1 MGRAHE
7 VRAKAMA
14 ATAAKRS
21 ALFMRAS
28 KEIYMA
34 AKSGVP
40 DPEMNLALRSAI
52 EKWRGQNVTKDVID
66 RAIQKAKGGEAESYS
81 EGRYEAFGPGG
92 SLFIIDTLT
101 DNTNRAFI
109 ELRTAITKKG
119 GHLGSTIFN
128 FTQTGLFVFKGNN
141 RDEVEE
147 NLILSDVDVREVTE
161 EDGSIE
167 VLVEPSAFAQARE
180 VLGEMGV
187 SEFDVAEITFL
198 ANDPIEL
205 TDPEEKRKFDE
216 LCDMLD
222 ELQDVQ
228 NVYHNVKQQLTYLI
242 KAVSEGYRFFAGL
255 INKNRKNIEN
265 PPYLYNKEAILCLR
279 KKL

>member
-14 ATAAKRS
+14 ATAAARS

-40 DPEMNLALRSAI
+40 DPDSNLALRSAI
-52 EKWRGQNVTKDVID
+52 DKWKGQNVTKDVIE
-66 RAIQKAKGGEAESYS
+66 RAIQKAKGGSAESYE

-92 SLFIIDTLT
+92 SLFIVDTLT
-101 DNTNRAFI
+101 DNTNRALT
-109 ELRTAITKKG
+109 EVRTAITKKG
-119 GHLGSTIFN
+119 GHMGSVIFN
-128 FTQTGLFVFKGNN
+128 FTETGVFDFKGNN

-147 NLILSDVDVREVTE
+147 TLILSDVDVREVTQD
-161 EDGSIE
+161 EDIIE
-167 VLVEPSAFAQARE
+167 VLVEPHAFAKAKE
-180 VLGEMGV
+180 VLNSMGIT
-187 SEFDVAEITFL
+187 EFDTAEISFL
-198 ANDPIEL
+198 PNDPIEL
-205 TDPEEKRKFDE
+205 TDPEDRRKFDE

-228 NVYHNVKQQLTYLI
+228 NVYHNVK
-242 KAVSEGYRFFAGL
+242 
-255 INKNRKNIEN
+255 
-265 PPYLYNKEAILCLR
+265 
-279 KKL
+279 

>member
-14 ATAAKRS
+14 ATAAARS

-34 AKSGVP
+34 AKSGEP

-52 EKWRGQNVTKDVID
+52 EKWKGQNVTKDVIE
-66 RAIQKAKGGEAESYS
+66 RAIQKAKGGSAESYTS
-81 EGRYEAFGPGG
+81 GLYEAFGPGN
-92 SLFIIDTLT
+92 SYFIIESLT
-101 DNTNRAFI
+101 DNTNRALTEI
-109 ELRTAITKKG
+109 RTAITKKG
-119 GHLGSTIFN
+119 GHLGTVAYN
-128 FTQTGLFVFKGNN
+128 FTQYGVFGFKGNN

-147 NLILSDVDVREVTE
+147 TLILSDVDVNSVTE

-167 VLVEPSAFAQARE
+167 VLVSPTDFGKARD
-180 VLGEMGV
+180 VLDGMGV
-187 SEFDVAEITFL
+187 KEFDVAEISYIPNEYIEI
-198 ANDPIEL
+198 NDPE
-205 TDPEEKRKFDE
+205 DRRKFDE

-228 NVYHNVKQQLTYLI
+228 NVYHNVK
-242 KAVSEGYRFFAGL
+242 
-255 INKNRKNIEN
+255 
-265 PPYLYNKEAILCLR
+265 
-279 KKL
+279 

>member
-14 ATAAKRS
+14 ATAAARS

-34 AKSGVP
+34 ASRGVP
-40 DPEMNLALRSAI
+40 DPDSNLALRSAI
-52 EKWRGQNVTKDVID
+52 EKWKSQHVTKDVIE
-66 RAIQKAKGGEAESYS
+66 RAIQKAKGGSAESYE

-101 DNTNRAFI
+101 DNTNRALV
-109 ELRTAITKKG
+109 EVRTTVTKKG
-119 GHLGSTIFN
+119 GHLGSVIFN
-128 FTQTGLFVFKGNN
+128 FYQAGLFAFKGNN

-147 NLILSDVDVREVTE
+147 ALILGDVDVQEVTE
-161 EDGSIE
+161 EDGEIE
-167 VLVEPSAFAQARE
+167 VVVSPEAFSSARE
-180 VLGEMGV
+180 VLNGLGV
-187 SEFDVAEITFL
+187 TEFDTAEVTFL
-198 ANDPIEL
+198 PNEYVEI
-205 TDPEEKRKFDE
+205 TDPEDKRKFEE

-228 NVYHNVKQQLTYLI
+228 NVYHNVKL
-242 KAVSEGYRFFAGL
+242 
-255 INKNRKNIEN
+255 
-265 PPYLYNKEAILCLR
+265 
-279 KKL
+279 

>member
-14 ATAAKRS
+14 ATAAARS

-34 AKSGVP
+34 AKSGEP

-52 EKWRGQNVTKDVID
+52 EKWKSQHVTKDVID
-66 RAIQKAKGGEAESYS
+66 RAIQKAKGGSAEAYTA
-81 EGRYEAFGPGG
+81 GRYEAFGPGG

-101 DNTNRAFI
+101 DNSNRAFI
-109 ELRTAITKKG
+109 AVRTAVTKKG
-119 GHLGSTIFN
+119 GHLGSTAYN
-128 FTQTGLFVFKGNN
+128 FTEAGMFVFTGNN

-147 NLILSDVDVREVTE
+147 TLILGDIDVREVNQD
-161 EDGSIE
+161 EDKIE
-167 VLVEPSAFAQARE
+167 VLVEPTAFAAARAA
-180 VLGEMGV
+180 LADMGI

-198 ANDPIEL
+198 PNEPISL
-205 TDPEEKRKFDE
+205 DDPEDKRKFEE

-222 ELQDVQ
+222 ELEDVQ
-228 NVYHNVKQQLTYLI
+228 NVYHNVQ
-242 KAVSEGYRFFAGL
+242 
-255 INKNRKNIEN
+255 
-265 PPYLYNKEAILCLR
+265 
-279 KKL
+279 

>member
-14 ATAAKRS
+14 ATAAARS

-34 AKSGVP
+34 ASRGVP
-40 DPEMNLALRSAI
+40 DPDSNLALRSAI
-52 EKWRGQNVTKDVID
+52 EKWKSQHVTKDVIE
-66 RAIQKAKGGEAESYS
+66 RAIQKAKGGSAESYE

-101 DNTNRAFI
+101 DNTNRALV
-109 ELRTAITKKG
+109 EVRTAVTKKG

-128 FTQTGLFVFKGNN
+128 FSQAGIFAFKGEN

-147 NLILSDVDVREVTE
+147 TLILGDVDVQEVSCEDGEIEVVVSPEAFAAARDVLNGMGITEFDTAEVTFLPN
-161 EDGSIE
+161 DY
-167 VLVEPSAFAQARE
+167 VE
-180 VLGEMGV
+180 
-187 SEFDVAEITFL
+187 I
-198 ANDPIEL
+198 
-205 TDPEEKRKFDE
+205 TDPEDRRKFDE

-228 NVYHNVKQQLTYLI
+228 NVYHNVK
-242 KAVSEGYRFFAGL
+242 
-255 INKNRKNIEN
+255 
-265 PPYLYNKEAILCLR
+265 
-279 KKL
+279 

>member
-34 AKSGVP
+34 AKSGEP

-66 RAIQKAKGGEAESYS
+66 RAIQKAKGGEAEAYS
-81 EGRYEAFGPGG
+81 AGRYEAFGPGG
-92 SLFIIDTLT
+92 SLFIVDTLT
-101 DNTNRAFI
+101 DNTNRALT
-109 ELRTAITKKG
+109 EVRTTITKKG
-119 GHLGSTIFN
+119 GHMGSVIFN
-128 FTQTGLFVFKGNN
+128 FTETGIFAFDGNN

-161 EDGSIE
+161 EGGKIE
-167 VLVEPSAFAQARE
+167 VLVEPAAFAHARE
-180 VLGEMGV
+180 VLNDMGIK
-187 SEFDVAEITFL
+187 EFDMAEITFL
-198 ANDPIEL
+198 ANEPITI
-205 TDPEEKRKFDE
+205 TDPEDKRKFQE

-228 NVYHNVKQQLTYLI
+228 NVYHNVN
-242 KAVSEGYRFFAGL
+242 E
-255 INKNRKNIEN
+255 
-265 PPYLYNKEAILCLR
+265 
-279 KKL
+279 

>member
-34 AKSGVP
+34 AKNGVP
-40 DPEMNLALRSAI
+40 DPEMNLALRS
-52 EKWRGQNVTKDVID
+52 D
-66 RAIQKAKGGEAESYS
+66 S
-81 EGRYEAFGPGG
+81 EGRYEAFGPGN

-101 DNTNRAFI
+101 DNSNRAFI
-109 ELRTAITKKG
+109 EVRTAITKKG

-128 FTQTGLFVFKGNN
+128 FTQTGLFVFNGTN

-147 NLILSDVDVREVTE
+147 NLILSDVDVREVTA
-161 EDGSIE
+161 EDGKIE
-167 VLVEPSAFAQARE
+167 VLVEPAAFAQARE
-180 VLGEMGV
+180 VLGGMGI

-198 ANDPIEL
+198 ANDPIEI
-205 TDPEEKRKFDE
+205 TDPEERRKFDE

-222 ELQDVQ
+222 DLQDVQ
-228 NVYHNVKQQLTYLI
+228 NVYHNVK
-242 KAVSEGYRFFAGL
+242 
-255 INKNRKNIEN
+255 
-265 PPYLYNKEAILCLR
+265 
-279 KKL
+279 

>member
-34 AKSGVP
+34 AKSGEP

-66 RAIQKAKGGEAESYS
+66 RAIQKAKGGSAEAYTA
-81 EGRYEAFGPGG
+81 GRYEAFGPGG
-92 SLFIIDTLT
+92 SLFIVDTLT
-101 DNTNRAFI
+101 DNTNRALT
-109 ELRTAITKKG
+109 EVRTTITKKG
-119 GHLGSTIFN
+119 GHMGSVIFN
-128 FTQTGLFVFKGNN
+128 FTETGIFAFDGNN

-161 EDGSIE
+161 EGGKIE
-167 VLVEPSAFAQARE
+167 VLVEPSAFGKARE
-180 VLGEMGV
+180 VLADMGITQ
-187 SEFDVAEITFL
+187 FDMAEITFL
-198 ANDPIEL
+198 PNEPVTI
-205 TDPEEKRKFDE
+205 TDPEDQRKFQE

-228 NVYHNVKQQLTYLI
+228 NVYHNVQ
-242 KAVSEGYRFFAGL
+242 E
-255 INKNRKNIEN
+255 
-265 PPYLYNKEAILCLR
+265 
-279 KKL
+279 

>member
-14 ATAAKRS
+14 ATAAARS

-40 DPEMNLALRSAI
+40 DPDSNLALRSAI
-52 EKWRGQNVTKDVID
+52 EKWKGQHVTKDVIE
-66 RAIQKAKGGEAESYS
+66 RAIQKAKGGSAESY
-81 EGRYEAFGPGG
+81 EQGRYEAFGPGG

-101 DNTNRAFI
+101 DNTNRALV
-109 ELRTAITKKG
+109 EVRTTVTKKG
-119 GHLGSTIFN
+119 GHMGSTIFN
-128 FTQTGLFVFKGNN
+128 FTETGVFDFKGEN

-147 NLILSDVDVREVTE
+147 TLILSDVDVREVTY
-161 EDGSIE
+161 EDGEIE
-167 VLVEPSAFAQARE
+167 VLVEPAAFAQARE
-180 VLGEMGV
+180 VLTKDLG
-187 SEFDVAEITFL
+187 VAEFETAEIAFL
-198 ANDPIEL
+198 ANDPIEI
-205 TDPEEKRKFDE
+205 TDPEDLRKFNE

-228 NVYHNVKQQLTYLI
+228 NVYHNVKL
-242 KAVSEGYRFFAGL
+242 
-255 INKNRKNIEN
+255 
-265 PPYLYNKEAILCLR
+265 
-279 KKL
+279 

>member
-34 AKSGVP
+34 AKSGEP
-40 DPEMNLALRSAI
+40 DPNMNLALRSAI

-66 RAIQKAKGGEAESYS
+66 RAIQKAKGGSQEAYTA
-81 EGRYEAFGPGG
+81 GRYEAFGPGR
-92 SLFIIDTLT
+92 SLLIIDTLT
-101 DNTNRAFI
+101 DNSNRAFI
-109 ELRTAITKKG
+109 EVRTVIQKKG
-119 GHLGSTIFN
+119 GHLGAVAFN
-128 FTQTGLFVFKGNN
+128 FTETGIFVFKGNN

-147 NLILSDVDVREVTE
+147 NLILGDVDVREVVQND
-161 EDGSIE
+161 DGTVE
-167 VLVEPSAFAQARE
+167 VLVEPHAFGEARDA
-180 VLGEMGV
+180 LNGMGV
-187 SEFDVAEITFL
+187 SEFEMAEITFL
-198 ANDPIEL
+198 PNEPITL
-205 TDPEEKRKFDE
+205 DDPEDKRKFTE

-228 NVYHNVKQQLTYLI
+228 NVYTNV
-242 KAVSEGYRFFAGL
+242 E
-255 INKNRKNIEN
+255 
-265 PPYLYNKEAILCLR
+265 
-279 KKL
+279 

>member
-14 ATAAKRS
+14 ATAAARS

-34 AKSGVP
+34 ASRGVP
-40 DPEMNLALRSAI
+40 DPDSNLALRSAI
-52 EKWRGQNVTKDVID
+52 EKWKAQHVTKDVIE
-66 RAIQKAKGGEAESYS
+66 RAIQKAKGGNAESYE

-101 DNTNRAFI
+101 DNTNRALV
-109 ELRTAITKKG
+109 EVRTTISKKG
-119 GHLGSTIFN
+119 GHLGSVIFN
-128 FTQTGLFVFKGNN
+128 FYQAGLFAFKGEN

-147 NLILSDVDVREVTE
+147 TLILSDVDVQEVTY
-161 EDGSIE
+161 EDGEIE
-167 VLVEPSAFAQARE
+167 VVTAPEAFAQARE
-180 VLGEMGV
+180 VLNEMGIT
-187 SEFDVAEITFL
+187 EFDTAEVTFL
-198 ANDPIEL
+198 PNEYVEI
-205 TDPEEKRKFDE
+205 TDPEDRRKFDE

-228 NVYHNVKQQLTYLI
+228 NVYHNVK
-242 KAVSEGYRFFAGL
+242 
-255 INKNRKNIEN
+255 
-265 PPYLYNKEAILCLR
+265 
-279 KKL
+279 

>member
-7 VRAKAMA
+7 VRAKAMV

-81 EGRYEAFGPGG
+81 EGRYEAFGPGN

-101 DNTNRAFI
+101 DNSNRAFI
-109 ELRTAITKKG
+109 EVRTAITKKG

-128 FTQTGLFVFKGNN
+128 FTQTGLFVFNGTN

-147 NLILSDVDVREVTE
+147 NLILSDVDVREVTCE
-161 EDGSIE
+161 GDEIE
-167 VLVEPSAFAQARE
+167 VLVEPAAFAQARE
-180 VLGEMGV
+180 VLVGMGV
-187 SEFDVAEITFL
+187 SEFETAEIVFL
-198 ANDPIEL
+198 ANDQIEL
-205 TDPEEKRKFDE
+205 DEEDKRKFEE
-216 LCDMLD
+216 LLDMLD
-222 ELQDVQ
+222 EVEDVQ
-228 NVYHNVKQQLTYLI
+228 NVYHNVKL
-242 KAVSEGYRFFAGL
+242 
-255 INKNRKNIEN
+255 
-265 PPYLYNKEAILCLR
+265 
-279 KKL
+279 

>member
-14 ATAAKRS
+14 ATAAARS

-40 DPEMNLALRSAI
+40 DPDSNLALRSAI
-52 EKWRGQNVTKDVID
+52 EKWKGQHVTKDVIE
-66 RAIQKAKGGEAESYS
+66 RAIQKAKGGSAESY
-81 EGRYEAFGPGG
+81 EQGRYEAFGPGG

-101 DNTNRAFI
+101 DNTNRALV
-109 ELRTAITKKG
+109 EVRTTVTKKG
-119 GHLGSTIFN
+119 GHMGSTIFN
-128 FTQTGLFVFKGNN
+128 FTETGVFDFKGEN

-147 NLILSDVDVREVTE
+147 TLILSDVDVREVTC
-161 EDGSIE
+161 EDGEIE
-167 VLVEPSAFAQARE
+167 VLVEPSAFAQARD
-180 VLGEMGV
+180 VLSKDLG
-187 SEFDVAEITFL
+187 VAEFETAEIAFL
-198 ANDPIEL
+198 ANDPIEI
-205 TDPEEKRKFDE
+205 TDPEDLRKFNE

-228 NVYHNVKQQLTYLI
+228 NVYHNVKL
-242 KAVSEGYRFFAGL
+242 
-255 INKNRKNIEN
+255 
-265 PPYLYNKEAILCLR
+265 
-279 KKL
+279 

>member
-34 AKSGVP
+34 AKSGEP
-40 DPEMNLALRSAI
+40 DPNMNLALRSAI

-66 RAIQKAKGGEAESYS
+66 RAIQKAKGGSAEAYS
-81 EGRYEAFGPGG
+81 SGRYEAFGPGG

-101 DNTNRAFI
+101 DNSNRALV
-109 ELRTAITKKG
+109 EVRTAITKKG
-119 GHLGSTIFN
+119 GHLGSTLFN
-128 FTQTGLFVFKGNN
+128 FTETGVFVFSGTN

-147 NLILSDVDVREVTE
+147 TLILSDVDVREVTE
-161 EDGSIE
+161 EDGKIE
-167 VLVEPSAFAQARE
+167 VLVEPAAFSGARD
-180 VLGEMGV
+180 VLAGMGIT
-187 SEFDVAEITFL
+187 EFDMAEITFL
-198 ANDPIEL
+198 ANDPITL
-205 TDPEEKRKFDE
+205 DDPEDKRKFTE

-228 NVYHNVKQQLTYLI
+228 NVYHNVK
-242 KAVSEGYRFFAGL
+242 E
-255 INKNRKNIEN
+255 
-265 PPYLYNKEAILCLR
+265 
-279 KKL
+279 